1 MFSPNSTSSPLNLL
15 MTAVALLTDRSDITA
30 FAEGSAVVAVDT
42 GVVHIEQN
50 PAGDTLKVLRVPG
63 LTQRLDG
70 VREDEATAGGT
81 ARHEHLL
88 VVHLAV
94 EQAVLLE
101 DLAVPQSEAALG
113 AGEVRLVPV
122 GLASLA
128 SKR

>member
-1 MFSPNSTSSPLNLL
+1 

-42 GVVHIEQN
+42 GVVHVEQN
-50 PAGDTLKVLRVPG
+50 PAGDTLEVLRMPG

-94 EQAVLLE
+94 EQALLLE
-101 DLAVPQSEAALG
+101 DLAVPQPEATLG
-113 AGEVRLVPV
+113 AGEVSLVPV
-122 GLASLA
+122 GVSGLA
-128 SKR
+128 RQR

>member
-1 MFSPNSTSSPLNLL
+1 MFSPDSTSSPLNLL

-30 FAEGSAVVAVDT
+30 FAEWSAVVAVDT
-42 GVVHIEQN
+42 GVVHVEQN
-50 PAGDTLKVLRVPG
+50 PAGDTLKVLRMPG

>member
-1 MFSPNSTSSPLNLL
+1 MFSPDSTSSPLNLL

>member
-1 MFSPNSTSSPLNLL
+1 MFSPNSSPLNLL

>member
-1 MFSPNSTSSPLNLL
+1 MISPNSTSSPLNLL

>member
-1 MFSPNSTSSPLNLL
+1 

-50 PAGDTLKVLRVPG
+50 PAGDTLEMLRVPG

-122 GLASLA
+122 RVTRLVGRMFCKQQAD
-128 SKR
+128 

>member
-42 GVVHIEQN
+42 GVVHVEQD

-63 LTQRLDG
+63 LTQCLDG